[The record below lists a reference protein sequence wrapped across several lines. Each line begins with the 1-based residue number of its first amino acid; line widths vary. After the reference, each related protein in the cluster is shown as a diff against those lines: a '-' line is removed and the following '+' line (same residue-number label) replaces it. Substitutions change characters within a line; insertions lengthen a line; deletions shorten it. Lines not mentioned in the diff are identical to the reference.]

1 MRLKADEDVS
11 GGPQEGGICQD
22 GSGQFINTME
32 GLAGADGEGFQ
43 GHVVS
48 G

>member
-1 MRLKADEDVS
+1 MEVKINGIKE
-11 GGPQEGGICQD
+11 EGGICQD

-32 GLAGADGEGFQ
+32 AGADGEGFQ
-43 GHVVS
+43 GHVVT